1 METLEIMKNTTI
13 AATTAVSSLVIGAD
27 AALTPPEG
35 KLLSI
40 TVDGIQMDPTPGTY
54 TGEIVLTVSDFIPAP
69 IEGMHPKPGDPPTEY
84 RGAIVAGK
92 DGVDEKNSVLSAYR
106 GGSIAGTD
114 ITGGTISTEGEAFN
128 GMIFSGGNYTVKDIT
143 LTNKGHSPD
152 DGKGL
157 GAAILV
163 GGDAE
168 ATFEN
173 LNITTQGI
181 RNDAIVTGGTANIT
195 VKNSTIDVQGGT
207 PEQIQA
213 VNAVRPGKACMTYV
227 GGGWGTTRAINVEND
242 SCARFENCKIT
253 AGGWGVLSTDGISSP
268 KEWRPVKT
276 RLYVKDC
283 DVAITGRYGYGS
295 YSIGDCTNIFDHT
308 NMYSPDVAYK
318 VANELA
324 GGQFIG
330 GSTVTGGRFG
340 VMFQSNQGGEMIVKD
355 STLRS
360 GRTCFIAR
368 QCFPNIYCENATLQA
383 GNNVILQMFDS
394 DDPGFGKAEIQ
405 VDTEIPV
412 KDPDHDVTKANY
424 HPMSIWGFPQ
434 EAWCTDLQATF
445 KDMTIYGDFY
455 NGTTNAKKPMMMP
468 GMPGGPGGAPSAPGG
483 PGGPG
488 GAPGGPGGMP
498 PMGGKPD
505 GKPAGMPGMNMKNYP
520 INLVLTLDNVTL
532 EGVISASR
540 AKHSVSTISGENRRE
555 IYQVYDT
562 PCPVV
567 NNGVIVTL
575 KNGSTWTV
583 TGKSYLSALH
593 VEEGS
598 TIRPP
603 DGCPVKLVVNGEE
616 IPYAPGDYTGDILV
630 SAHQVPVPAMF

>member
-1 METLEIMKNTTI
+1 MKSLEILENTIIEAGSVLSSLTI
-13 AATTAVSSLVIGAD
+13 AQGAVICAT
-27 AALTPPEG
+27 EG
-35 KLLSI
+35 KLLTM
-40 TVDGIQMDPTPGTY
+40 TVDGVQMDPVPGAY
-54 TGEIVLTVSDFIPAP
+54 SGDIVLTVSDFIPAP

-84 RGAIVAGK
+84 RGAIIGTK
-92 DGVDEKNSVLSAYR
+92 EGVDKENSALSAYVGGTIEGTNIS
-106 GGSIAGTD
+106 GGSIT
-114 ITGGTISTEGEAFN
+114 TQGEAFN
-128 GMIFSGGNYTVKDIT
+128 GMILADGSYTVRDVTMKNT
-143 LTNKGHSPD
+143 GHSPD

-163 GGDAE
+163 GGDTE
-168 ATFEN
+168 AVFEN
-173 LNITTQGI
+173 MNITTQGI

-195 VKNSTIDVQGGT
+195 VKNSVIDVQGGT

-213 VNAVRPGKACMTYV
+213 VNAIRPGKACMTYI

-242 SCARFENCKIT
+242 SSARFENCKIT
-253 AGGWGVLSTDGISSP
+253 AKGWGVLSTDGISSP

-308 NMYSPDVAYK
+308 KMYSPDVAYK

-324 GGQFIG
+324 GGQFIN
-330 GSTVTGGRFG
+330 GSQITGGRFG
-340 VMFQSNQGGEMIVKD
+340 VMFQSNQGGDLIIKD

-360 GRTCFIAR
+360 GRTSFIAR
-368 QCFPNIYCENATLQA
+368 QCFPNIYCENAVLQA
-383 GNNVILQMFDS
+383 GNNVILQIFDS
-394 DDPGFGKAEIQ
+394 DDPGFGKAEYE
-405 VDTEIPV
+405 VDKEVPV

-434 EAWCTDLQATF
+434 EKWCTDLQATF

-455 NGTTNAKKPMMMP
+455 NGITNAKKPMMMP
-468 GMPGGPGGAPSAPGG
+468 GMGAPGGKPGG

-488 GAPGGPGGMP
+488 APGGPVGEKPPMPSGAPGGN
-498 PMGGKPD
+498 
-505 GKPAGMPGMNMKNYP
+505 KPAGMPGMNMKNYP
-520 INLVLTLDNVTL
+520 INLVLTLDNVKL
-532 EGVISASR
+532 EGVVSASR
-540 AKHSVSTISGENRRE
+540 AKHSVSKISGENRRE

-575 KNGSTWTV
+575 KNGSVWTV
-583 TGKSYLSALH
+583 TGKSYISALH
-593 VEEGS
+593 IDETS
-598 TIRPP
+598 TIRTP

-630 SAHQVPVPAMF
+630 SAHQVPVPSMF